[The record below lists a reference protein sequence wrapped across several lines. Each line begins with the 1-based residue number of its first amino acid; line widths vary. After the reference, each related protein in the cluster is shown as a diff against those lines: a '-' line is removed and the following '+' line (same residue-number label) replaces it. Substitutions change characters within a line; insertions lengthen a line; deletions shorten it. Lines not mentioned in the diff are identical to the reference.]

1 MKSDLYEERE
11 KPPPKPRRKPTTP
24 TNTKSKESAV
34 VEPVLHSSEQ
44 KISSISQ
51 NESKTEKAT
60 NETLLKASVNESEQ
74 KQVNVPQHI
83 IKMLLIGKLFNFI
96 PHCGWILLNSFL

>member
-1 MKSDLYEERE
+1 MIPTKSE
-11 KPPPKPRRKPTTP
+11 
-24 TNTKSKESAV
+24 SKESAV
-34 VEPVLHSSEQ
+34 VEPVVHSSEQ

-51 NESKTEKAT
+51 NEGKTEKAI

-83 IKMLLIGKLFNFI
+83 INMLLIGKLFSFI
-96 PHCGWILLNSFL
+96 PHCRWILLNSLL